1 MISFETTKKIPLP
14 SNELDLF
21 ISVCIKIFSTLLYES
36 EQYENIIKKCIEVDL
51 SKVNS
56 VNVLSIHN
64 NQNLIDEQLF
74 SKVINEELKYI
85 LMHYKLDIQSEGEK
99 IYVLYLLSKLI
110 KVIINKENC
119 PISRR
124 IIKEMCLIIT
134 DEITVK
140 KSTITDYSSLY
151 CFFTII
157 TKCWNYYN
165 KEIIEV
171 LKKEISI
178 GTDIFLYKIQKWLE
192 EVMLKIKENVTSN
205 CEAPLTIVDK
215 LQEKINILSV
225 ENKVIDS
232 QLIFETYQYIQSIQN
247 EFINIINY
255 EKTKIEGIEKF
266 PINLNDMETF
276 SFIVLQSNITI
287 SYSKILKIIN
297 CTYSL
302 NSEIRAILNQD
313 SFRKT
318 VYEIFASKT
327 MQNYFHKT
335 TQKMNEY
342 NEFIK
347 LLGNKTQRDLFFEN
361 SITLITLPKNI
372 MVFTNRFR
380 SLVLNDSGIK
390 VVKISL
396 KGDENYSPEDIALV
410 KQLTNRYF
418 DEENKEIYLFTVTF
432 LI

>member
-1 MISFETTKKIPLP
+1 
-14 SNELDLF
+14 
-21 ISVCIKIFSTLLYES
+21 
-36 EQYENIIKKCIEVDL
+36 
-51 SKVNS
+51 
-56 VNVLSIHN
+56 
-64 NQNLIDEQLF
+64 
-74 SKVINEELKYI
+74 
-85 LMHYKLDIQSEGEK
+85 
-99 IYVLYLLSKLI
+99 
-110 KVIINKENC
+110 
-119 PISRR
+119 
-124 IIKEMCLIIT
+124 MCAIIT
-134 DEITVK
+134 DEMTLK
-140 KSTITDYSSLY
+140 RSTITDYSSLY

-205 CEAPLTIVDK
+205 CEEPRTIVNT
-215 LQEKINILSV
+215 LQEKINFLSV
-225 ENKVIDS
+225 EKKVIDS
-232 QLIFETYQYIQSIQN
+232 KLIFETYQYIQSIQN

-297 CTYSL
+297 RTYSL
-302 NSEIRAILNQD
+302 NSEIRAIINQD

-318 VYEIFASKT
+318 VYEIFASKI
-327 MQNYFHKT
+327 MQNYFYKT

-342 NEFIK
+342 NEFIE
-347 LLGNKTQRDLFFEN
+347 LLSNKTQRDLFFEN

-372 MVFTNRFR
+372 MAFTNRFR

-390 VVKISL
+390 VVKMSL
-396 KGDENYSPEDIALV
+396 KGDENYTPEDIALV
-410 KQLTNRYF
+410 KQLTNRHF
-418 DEENKEIYLFTVTF
+418 DDEKKEIYLFTVK
-432 LI
+432 LII